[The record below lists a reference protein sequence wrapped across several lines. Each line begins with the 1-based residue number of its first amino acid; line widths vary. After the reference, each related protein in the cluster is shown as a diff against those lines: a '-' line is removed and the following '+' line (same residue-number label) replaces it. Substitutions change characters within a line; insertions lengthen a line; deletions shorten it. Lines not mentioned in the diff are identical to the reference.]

1 LHNETAIA
9 MQLKAYKFCDPRRNY
24 HYAIRIAGWL
34 AGQHKCTAHGSI
46 LKLKKYEIK
55 FA

>member
-1 LHNETAIA
+1 

-24 HYAIRIAGWL
+24 HYAIRIAGCTT
-34 AGQHKCTAHGSI
+34 AQHMLCARLHI